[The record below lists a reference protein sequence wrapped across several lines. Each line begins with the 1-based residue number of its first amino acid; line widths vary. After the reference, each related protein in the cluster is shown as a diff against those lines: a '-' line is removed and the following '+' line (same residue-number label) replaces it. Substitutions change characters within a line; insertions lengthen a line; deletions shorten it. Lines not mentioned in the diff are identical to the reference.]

1 MQFSSSYLPSTPSL
15 QTVSPPPCK
24 DFSDTKSPISLAKR
38 GGFPSINLTK
48 QLNRKKISIPMEKN
62 PITWWYLCRWVSEAV
77 ATAEYVAEAV
87 ALNPQL
93 CLLLAPPH
101 WCFVL
106 HTWQLLWSEHRPF
119 PQNLQSDESFAK
131 KKSISSRFNP
141 IKKHPQPSLPTNPQ
155 TLICPRFR
163 YLVVVLFLHYATNA
177 DKRSTRH
184 INRNFC
190 LFMRNRS
197 PLLFLSRR
205 IYLSGV
211 LLFCIGTQKFQKKH
225 FGYPSKQTKAIT
237 EATW

>member
-38 GGFPSINLTK
+38 GGFPSINPTK
-48 QLNRKKISIPMEKN
+48 QPNRKKISIPMEKI
-62 PITWWYLCRWVSEAV
+62 PITWWYLCRWVSEAA
-77 ATAEYVAEAV
+77 ATAECVAEAV

-93 CLLLAPPH
+93 CLLLTPPH

-163 YLVVVLFLHYATNA
+163 YLVVGLFLHYATNA
-177 DKRSTRH
+177 DKSSTRR
-184 INRNFC
+184 INRNYC

-211 LLFCIGTQKFQKKH
+211 FLFCIGTQKFQKYILDIQANKKK
-225 FGYPSKQTKAIT
+225 P
-237 EATW
+237 

>member
-48 QLNRKKISIPMEKN
+48 QLNRKKISIPMEKI

-77 ATAEYVAEAV
+77 ATAECVAEAV

-119 PQNLQSDESFAK
+119 PQNLQSDESFAQ

-163 YLVVVLFLHYATNA
+163 YLVVVLFLPYATNA

-184 INRNFC
+184 INRNYC

-205 IYLSGV
+205 IYLSGAF
-211 LLFCIGTQKFQKKH
+211 LFCIGTQKFQKKH